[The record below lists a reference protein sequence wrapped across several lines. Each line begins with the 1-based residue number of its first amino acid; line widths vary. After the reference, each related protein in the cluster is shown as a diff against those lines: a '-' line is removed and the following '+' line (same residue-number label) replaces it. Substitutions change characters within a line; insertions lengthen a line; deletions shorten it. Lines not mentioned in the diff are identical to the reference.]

1 MPPRRPSRSDG
12 EGGKPARSSAR
23 LKDYR
28 AKRDFDTTAE
38 PSGDTK
44 RREAKKRPA
53 TKLQAR
59 KRAASRP
66 AEQAPRF
73 VVHEHSATRLHW
85 DLRLERDGVLAS
97 WAVPKGLPQAPK
109 ENHLAV
115 WTEDHPLEYV
125 DFHGE
130 IPKGQYGAGTMKIWD
145 HGTYEVLKWE
155 PRKIEVALHGERV
168 DARYALFP
176 ISSPPAEGERPKEWM
191 IHRMDPAA
199 DAAREPMP
207 EHVKP
212 MLARAGSL
220 PAGDD
225 GWSYEIKWDGVRAIA
240 YSTPGELRLE
250 SRNLKEITGS
260 YPELARL
267 NRALSSHQAILDG
280 EIVAFDEHRRPS
292 FAALQRRMHVG
303 SPSQAKRLAKAAPVT
318 YMIFDLL
325 WLDGHSLMALRYEQ
339 RRELLEALQLSG
351 AAWQTPDHLQ
361 GRGRDVLKA
370 TAEQQ
375 LEGIVAKRLDSPY
388 EPGSRGSSWV
398 KIKNV
403 GRQEVVIGGWLPG
416 EGRRERRIGALLVGV
431 YDPDGSFRYAGRV
444 GTGFRDA
451 ELDRL
456 GKLLTPQRREDS
468 PFTAGEAA
476 PRGAVFVEPELV
488 AEIEFTEW
496 TAAGVLR
503 HPSYKGLREDKDAR
517 EVVREDTPAASSAK
531 RASGERSSSR
541 RASDVLDPPLVLQQQ
556 GANKATTTVGGR
568 ELKLSN
574 LGKPLYPQAGF
585 LKRDVIDF
593 YSAVATTIVAHLKGR
608 ALTVK
613 RWPDG
618 IEGKAFFQK
627 QAPAHRPDWVR
638 TMTLGSEK
646 KPIDYLLADDRAT
659 IVWLANLAALELHVP
674 LARAEAP
681 ERPTMLVFDLDP
693 GAPATAIE
701 CCRVA
706 LTLQG
711 MFENLGLQSFVKTSG
726 KKGLQLYVPL
736 NDPEVSFAQTKP
748 FAKTVAELLEQAEP
762 ELIVSRMTKTER
774 PGKVLIDWSQNDRN
788 KTTVCVYSLR
798 ATERPTVS
806 TPLDWDEVRAALD
819 GGDPDALQLRGRRR
833 ARADRP
839 ARRPVR
845 AGALARAE
853 AAVSLSAHCSGPMSW
868 RSYGPWPVRQVAP
881 QRAPSASA
889 SGTLMPAPRP
899 YVSPPANESPQP

>member
-1 MPPRRPSRSDG
+1 VSPRRPSKS
-12 EGGKPARSSAR
+12 GGDREKAARGSAS
-23 LKDYR
+23 LKEYR
-28 AKRDFDTTAE
+28 AKRDFAATSE
-38 PSGDTK
+38 PSG
-44 RREAKKRPA
+44 AKKG
-53 TKLQAR
+53 K
-59 KRAASRP
+59 
-66 AEQAPRF
+66 AEKQPRF
-73 VVHEHSATRLHW
+73 VVHEHSASRLHW

-176 ISSPPAEGERPKEWM
+176 ISSSPAEGERPKEWM
-191 IHRMDPAA
+191 IHRMDPPA
-199 DAAREPMP
+199 DTGREPMP

-212 MLARAGSL
+212 MLARPGSL
-220 PAGDD
+220 PRKDD
-225 GWSYEIKWDGVRAIA
+225 GWVYEIKWDGVRAIA

-260 YPELARL
+260 YPELGRL
-267 NRALSSHQAILDG
+267 GRALSSHAAILDG
-280 EIVAFDEHRRPS
+280 EIVAFDEHGRPS

-303 SPSQAKRLAKAAPVT
+303 SPTQAKRLAKDSPVT

-325 WLDGHSLMALRYEQ
+325 WLDGHSLMGLTYEQ
-339 RRELLEALQLSG
+339 RHELLDALSLSG
-351 AAWQTPDHLQ
+351 ESWQTPGRLE

-375 LEGIVAKRLDSPY
+375 LEGIVAKRLDAPY
-388 EPGSRGSSWV
+388 EPGARSSAWT

-403 GRQEVVIGGWLPG
+403 GRQELVIGGWLPG

-431 YDPDGSFRYAGRV
+431 YDPDGAFRYAGRV
-444 GTGFRDA
+444 GTGFSDA

-456 GKLLTPQRREDS
+456 GKLLKPLKREDS
-468 PFTAGEAA
+468 PFTAGERP
-476 PRGAVFVEPELV
+476 PRGAVYVEPQLV
-488 AEIEFTEW
+488 AEIEFSEW
-496 TAAGVLR
+496 TSAGVLR

-517 EVVREDTPAASSAK
+517 EVVREDK
-531 RASGERSSSR
+531 
-541 RASDVLDPPLVLQQQ
+541 DPPLVLQEQ
-556 GANKATTTVGGR
+556 GAKATTTVEGR

-574 LGKPLYPQAGF
+574 LDKPLYPEAGF

-593 YSAVATTIVAHLKGR
+593 YSAVATTIIAHLQGR

-618 IEGKAFFQK
+618 VDGKAFFQK
-627 QAPAHRPDWVR
+627 QAPAHRPDWVQ
-638 TMTLGSEK
+638 TVTLPSEK
-646 KPIDYLLADDRAT
+646 KPIDYLLAEDRAT

-736 NDPEVSFAQTKP
+736 NDPDVTFAQTKP
-748 FAKTVAELLEQAEP
+748 FAKTVAELLEEAEP
-762 ELIVSRMTKTER
+762 ELIVSRMTKTAR

-788 KTTVCVYSLR
+788 KTTVCAYSLR
-798 ATERPTVS
+798 AAERPTVS
-806 TPLDWDEVRAALD
+806 TPLDWDELRAALD
-819 GGDPDALQLRGRRR
+819 GGDP
-833 ARADRP
+833 
-839 ARRPVR
+839 
-845 AGALARAE
+845 
-853 AAVSLSAHCSGPMSW
+853 
-868 RSYGPWPVRQVAP
+868 
-881 QRAPSASA
+881 
-889 SGTLMPAPRP
+889 GTLRFEAGQVRERIAERGDLFAPVLSLAQKLP
-899 YVSPPANESPQP
+899 SV

>member
-1 MPPRRPSRSDG
+1 VSPRRPTKSGG
-12 EGGKPARSSAR
+12 EGGRPARGAS
-23 LKDYR
+23 LTEYR
-28 AKRDFDTTAE
+28 AKRDFRATSE
-38 PSGDTK
+38 PSGGDANSSRAKKQPATK
-44 RREAKKRPA
+44 QPAQKRGAKKRA
-53 TKLQAR
+53 SR
-59 KRAASRP
+59 KRS
-66 AEQAPRF
+66 EQAPRF

-130 IPKGQYGAGTMKIWD
+130 IPKGQYGAGAMKIWD
-145 HGTYEVLKWE
+145 HGTYEALKWE
-155 PRKIEVALHGERV
+155 PRKIEIALHGERV

-176 ISSPPAEGERPKEWM
+176 ISSPPAPGERPKEWM

-220 PAGDD
+220 PSRDAG
-225 GWSYEIKWDGVRAIA
+225 WTYEIKWDGVRAIA

-267 NRALSSHQAILDG
+267 NRALSSHAAILDG
-280 EIVAFDEHRRPS
+280 EIVAFDEHGRPS

-303 SPSQAKRLAKAAPVT
+303 SPAQAKRLAKASPVT

-325 WLDGHSLMALRYEQ
+325 WLDGHSLMELRYEQ
-339 RRELLEALQLSG
+339 RRELLDALQLSG
-351 AAWQTPDHLQ
+351 EAWQTPEHLT

-370 TAEQQ
+370 TAEQR

-388 EPGSRGSSWV
+388 EPGARTSAWT

-403 GRQEVVIGGWLPG
+403 GRQELVVGGWLPG

-431 YDPDGSFRYAGRV
+431 FDPDGAFRFAGRV
-444 GTGFRDA
+444 GTGFSDA

-456 GKLLTPQRREDS
+456 GKLLAPLKREDS
-468 PFTAGEAA
+468 PFTAGERP

-496 TAAGVLR
+496 TSAGVLR
-503 HPSYKGLREDKDAR
+503 HPSYKGLREDKAAR
-517 EVVREDTPAASSAK
+517 EVVREDMPPPESEPPPKPGRSGSRPAK
-531 RASGERSSSR
+531 GSSSKR
-541 RASDVLDPPLVLQQQ
+541 GGDVLDPPLVLHEH
-556 GANKATTTVGGR
+556 GANAATTTIERR

-574 LGKPLYPQAGF
+574 LDKPLYPKDGF

-593 YSAVATTIVAHLKGR
+593 YSSIATTIGAHLKGR

-618 IEGKAFFQK
+618 VDGKAFFQK
-627 QAPAHRPDWVR
+627 QAPAHRPDWVQ
-638 TMTLGSEK
+638 TVTLPSEK
-646 KPIDYLLADDRAT
+646 KPIDYLLAEDRAT
-659 IVWLANLAALELHVP
+659 LVWLANLAALELHVP

-681 ERPTMLVFDLDP
+681 ERPTTLVFDLDP
-693 GAPATAIE
+693 GPPATAIE
-701 CCRVA
+701 CCGVA

-726 KKGLQLYVPL
+726 KKGLQLYAPL
-736 NDPEVSFAQTKP
+736 NDPDVTFAQTKP
-748 FAKTVAELLEQAEP
+748 FAKTVAELLEEAQP

-806 TPLDWDEVRAALD
+806 TPLQWDEVRSALD
-819 GGDPDALQLRGRRR
+819 GGDPEALRFEASEVLERVSERGDLF
-833 ARADRP
+833 A
-839 ARRPVR
+839 PV
-845 AGALARAE
+845 L
-853 AAVSLSAHCSGPMSW
+853 SL
-868 RSYGPWPVRQVAP
+868 VQKL
-881 QRAPSASA
+881 PS
-889 SGTLMPAPRP
+889 
-899 YVSPPANESPQP
+899 V

>member
-1 MPPRRPSRSDG
+1 VSPSRPSKSGGDG
-12 EGGKPARSSAR
+12 AKPARGAAS
-23 LKDYR
+23 LKEYR
-28 AKRDFDTTAE
+28 AKRDFGATSE
-38 PSGDTK
+38 PSG
-44 RREAKKRPA
+44 RRGAKKQ
-53 TKLQAR
+53 KQ
-59 KRAASRP
+59 
-66 AEQAPRF
+66 PRF

-191 IHRMDPAA
+191 IHRMDPPA
-199 DAAREPMP
+199 DAGREPMP

-212 MLARAGSL
+212 MLARPGSL
-220 PAGDD
+220 PRKDD
-225 GWSYEIKWDGVRAIA
+225 GWVYEIKWDGVRAIA

-250 SRNLKEITGS
+250 SRNLKEITRS
-260 YPELARL
+260 YPELGRL
-267 NRALSSHQAILDG
+267 NRALSSHAAILDG
-280 EIVAFDEHRRPS
+280 EIVAFDEQGRPS

-303 SPSQAKRLAKAAPVT
+303 SPTQAKRLAKASPVT

-325 WLDGHSLMALRYEQ
+325 WLDGHSLVGLSYEQ
-339 RRELLEALQLSG
+339 RRELLDELALRGES
-351 AAWQTPDHLQ
+351 WQTPDHLS

-388 EPGSRGSSWV
+388 EPGARGSAWI

-403 GRQEVVIGGWLPG
+403 GRQELVIGGWLPG
-416 EGRRERRIGALLVGV
+416 EGRRERRIGALLVGA
-431 YDPDGSFRYAGRV
+431 YDPDGAFRYAGRV
-444 GTGFRDA
+444 GTGFNDA
-451 ELDRL
+451 ELERL
-456 GKLLTPQRREDS
+456 GKLLEPLKRGDS
-468 PFTAGEAA
+468 PFTAGERP
-476 PRGAVFVEPELV
+476 PRGAVFARPELV
-488 AEIEFTEW
+488 AEIEFTAW

-517 EVVREDTPAASSAK
+517 EVVREDAPPAAPAERVSGKRAASEPATDKRATGK
-531 RASGERSSSR
+531 RASGRRSLSKQ
-541 RASDVLDPPLVLQQQ
+541 AGDVLDPPLVLHEQ
-556 GANKATTTVGGR
+556 GAKATTTVEGR
-568 ELKLSN
+568 ELKVSN
-574 LGKPLYPQAGF
+574 LDKPLYADAGF
-585 LKRDVIDF
+585 LKRDVIGF
-593 YSAVATTIVAHLKGR
+593 YAAVATTILAHLKGR

-618 IEGKAFFQK
+618 VDGKAFYQK
-627 QAPAHRPDWVR
+627 QAPAHRPDWVQ
-638 TMTLGSEK
+638 TVTLPSEK
-646 KPIDYLLADDRAT
+646 KPIDYLLAEDRAT

-706 LTLQG
+706 LTLRG

-736 NDPEVSFAQTKP
+736 NDPDVTFAQTKP
-748 FAKTVAELLEQAEP
+748 FAKTVAELLEDAQP

-788 KTTVCVYSLR
+788 KTTVCAYSLR
-798 ATERPTVS
+798 AAERPTVS
-806 TPLDWDEVRAALD
+806 TPLDWGELRAALD
-819 GGDPDALQLRGRRR
+819 DGDP
-833 ARADRP
+833 
-839 ARRPVR
+839 
-845 AGALARAE
+845 GALRFE
-853 AAVSLSAHCSGPMSW
+853 
-868 RSYGPWPVRQVAP
+868 AP
-881 QRAPSASA
+881 QVLERIAERGDLFAPVLSLAQK
-889 SGTLMPAPRP
+889 LPA
-899 YVSPPANESPQP
+899 V

>member
-1 MPPRRPSRSDG
+1 VSPGRQSNS
-12 EGGKPARSSAR
+12 GGDRAKPARAGAS
-23 LKDYR
+23 LKEYR
-28 AKRDFDTTAE
+28 AKRDFAATSE
-38 PSGDTK
+38 PSGAGAKRGKAKKPAAGRKAPAK
-44 RREAKKRPA
+44 RRA
-53 TKLQAR
+53 AR
-59 KRAASRP
+59 KP

-176 ISSPPAEGERPKEWM
+176 IASPPAEGERPKEWM
-191 IHRMDPAA
+191 IHRMDPPA
-199 DAAREPMP
+199 DAGREPMP

-212 MLARAGSL
+212 MLAHPGSL
-220 PAGDD
+220 PRRDD
-225 GWSYEIKWDGVRAIA
+225 GWVYEIKWDGVRAIA

-267 NRALSSHQAILDG
+267 NRALSSHAAILDG
-280 EIVAFDEHRRPS
+280 EIVAFDEHGRPS

-303 SPSQAKRLAKAAPVT
+303 SPTQAKRLAKDSPVT

-325 WLDGHSLMALRYEQ
+325 WLDGHSLMGLRYEE
-339 RRELLEALQLSG
+339 RHELLDALALSG
-351 AAWQTPDHLQ
+351 ESWQTPGHLE

-370 TAEQQ
+370 TAEQK
-375 LEGIVAKRLDSPY
+375 LEGIVAKRLDAPY
-388 EPGSRGSSWV
+388 EPGARGSAWI

-403 GRQEVVIGGWLPG
+403 GRQELVIGGWLPG

-431 YDPDGSFRYAGRV
+431 YDPDGVFRYAGRV
-444 GTGFRDA
+444 GTGFNDS
-451 ELDRL
+451 ELERL
-456 GKLLTPQRREDS
+456 SKLLKPLKRDDS
-468 PFTAGEAA
+468 PFIAGERP
-476 PRGAVFVEPELV
+476 PRGAVYVEPELV
-488 AEIEFTEW
+488 AEIEFTAW

-517 EVVREDTPAASSAK
+517 EVVREDTPPAAPAKRAAGERGSGKRGASEPPPGK
-531 RASGERSSSR
+531 RASGKRG
-541 RASDVLDPPLVLQQQ
+541 ASKPAGDVLDPPLVLHEQ
-556 GANKATTTVGGR
+556 GAKATTTVEGR

-574 LGKPLYPQAGF
+574 LDKPLYADAGF
-585 LKRDVIDF
+585 LKRDVIEF
-593 YSAVATTIVAHLKGR
+593 YAAVATTILAHLEGR

-618 IEGKAFFQK
+618 VDGKAFYQK

-638 TMTLGSEK
+638 TVTLPSEK
-646 KPIDYLLADDRAT
+646 KPIDYLLAEDRAT

-706 LTLQG
+706 LMLRG

-736 NDPEVSFAQTKP
+736 NDPDVTFAQTKP
-748 FAKTVAELLEQAEP
+748 FAKTVAELLEEAEP

-788 KTTVCVYSLR
+788 KTTVCAYSLR
-798 ATERPTVS
+798 AAERPTAS
-806 TPLDWDEVRAALD
+806 TPLDWDELRAALD
-819 GGDPDALQLRGRRR
+819 GGDP
-833 ARADRP
+833 
-839 ARRPVR
+839 
-845 AGALARAE
+845 GALRFE
-853 AAVSLSAHCSGPMSW
+853 
-868 RSYGPWPVRQVAP
+868 AP
-881 QRAPSASA
+881 QVLERIAGRGDLFAPVLSLAQKLPS
-889 SGTLMPAPRP
+889 
-899 YVSPPANESPQP
+899 V

>member
-1 MPPRRPSRSDG
+1 VSSPRRPSKS
-12 EGGKPARSSAR
+12 GGDDEKPARAGAG
-23 LKDYR
+23 LKEYR
-28 AKRDFDTTAE
+28 AKRDFGATSE
-38 PSGDTK
+38 PSG
-44 RREAKKRPA
+44 AKKGKA
-53 TKLQAR
+53 KKQ
-59 KRAASRP
+59 
-66 AEQAPRF
+66 PRF

-176 ISSPPAEGERPKEWM
+176 ISSSPTEGERPKEWM
-191 IHRMDPAA
+191 IHRMDPPA
-199 DAAREPMP
+199 DAARDPMP

-212 MLARAGSL
+212 MLARPGSL
-220 PAGDD
+220 PRKDD
-225 GWSYEIKWDGVRAIA
+225 GWAYEIKWDGVRAIA

-267 NRALSSHQAILDG
+267 GRALSSHAAILDG
-280 EIVAFDEHRRPS
+280 EIVAFDEHGRPS

-303 SPSQAKRLAKAAPVT
+303 SPTQAKRLAKDSPVT

-325 WLDGHSLMALRYEQ
+325 WLDGHSLMGLRYDE
-339 RRELLEALQLSG
+339 RRELLDALSLSG
-351 AAWQTPDHLQ
+351 ESWQTPEHLT

-370 TAEQQ
+370 TAEQK
-375 LEGIVAKRLDSPY
+375 LEGIVAKRLDAPY
-388 EPGSRGSSWV
+388 EPGARSSAWT

-403 GRQEVVIGGWLPG
+403 GRQELVLGGWLPG

-431 YDPDGSFRYAGRV
+431 YDPDGAFRYAGRV
-444 GTGFRDA
+444 GTGFDDA

-456 GKLLTPQRREDS
+456 GKLLEPLKRGDS
-468 PFTAGEAA
+468 PFTAGERP
-476 PRGAVFVEPELV
+476 PRGAVFAEPELV

-496 TAAGVLR
+496 TSAGVLR

-517 EVVREDTPAASSAK
+517 EVVREDT
-531 RASGERSSSR
+531 
-541 RASDVLDPPLVLQQQ
+541 DPPLVLQEQ
-556 GANKATTTVGGR
+556 GAKATTTVEGH

-574 LGKPLYPQAGF
+574 LDKPLYPEAGF

-593 YSAVATTIVAHLKGR
+593 YSAVATTILAHLQGR

-618 IEGKAFFQK
+618 VDGKAFFQK
-627 QAPAHRPDWVR
+627 QAPAHRPDWVQ
-638 TMTLGSEK
+638 TVTLPSEK
-646 KPIDYLLADDRAT
+646 KPIDYLLAEDRAT

-706 LTLQG
+706 LTLRG

-736 NDPEVSFAQTKP
+736 NDPDVTFAQTKP
-748 FAKTVAELLEQAEP
+748 FAKTVAELLEEAEP

-798 ATERPTVS
+798 AAERPTVS

-819 GGDPDALQLRGRRR
+819 GGDPDALRFEAGQALERIAERGDLF
-833 ARADRP
+833 A
-839 ARRPVR
+839 PVLS
-845 AGALARAE
+845 LAQK
-853 AAVSLSAHCSGPMSW
+853 L
-868 RSYGPWPVRQVAP
+868 
-881 QRAPSASA
+881 PS
-889 SGTLMPAPRP
+889 
-899 YVSPPANESPQP
+899 V

>member
-1 MPPRRPSRSDG
+1 MPLSRPSKSGGDG
-12 EGGKPARSSAR
+12 EKPARGGAS
-23 LKDYR
+23 LKEYR
-28 AKRDFDTTAE
+28 AKRDFGATSE
-38 PSGDTK
+38 PSGDGRANGGAK
-44 RREAKKRPA
+44 KQPAKKPAAKKPAAKKRA
-53 TKLQAR
+53 AR
-59 KRAASRP
+59 KP

-155 PRKIEVALHGERV
+155 PRKIEVALHGERI

-176 ISSPPAEGERPKEWM
+176 ISSPPKPGERPKEWM
-191 IHRMDPAA
+191 IHRMDPPA
-199 DAAREPMP
+199 DAGREPMP

-212 MLARAGSL
+212 MLARPGSL
-220 PAGDD
+220 PRQDD
-225 GWSYEIKWDGVRAIA
+225 GWRYEIKWDGVRAIA

-260 YPELARL
+260 YPELGRL
-267 NRALSSHQAILDG
+267 NRALSSHAAILDG
-280 EIVAFDEHRRPS
+280 EIVAFDEQGRPS

-303 SPSQAKRLAKAAPVT
+303 SATQAKRLAKASPVT

-325 WLDGHSLMALRYEQ
+325 WLDGHSLIGLRYVE
-339 RRELLEALQLSG
+339 RRELLDALALSG
-351 AAWQTPDHLQ
+351 ESWQTPEHLS
-361 GRGRDVLKA
+361 GHGRDVLKA
-370 TAEQQ
+370 TTEQQ

-388 EPGSRGSSWV
+388 EPGARGSAWI

-403 GRQEVVIGGWLPG
+403 GRQELVIGGWLPG

-431 YDPDGSFRYAGRV
+431 YDPDGAFRYAGRV
-444 GTGFRDA
+444 GTGFNDA

-456 GKLLTPQRREDS
+456 GKLLTPLKRGDS
-468 PFTAGEAA
+468 PFTAGDESP
-476 PRGAVFVEPELV
+476 PRAAVFVEPELV
-488 AEIEFTEW
+488 AEIEFSAW
-496 TAAGVLR
+496 TSAGVLR

-517 EVVREDTPAASSAK
+517 EVVREETPPAGTAR
-531 RASGERSSSR
+531 RASDKGSAGKQ
-541 RASDVLDPPLVLQQQ
+541 ASDVLDPPPVLHEQ
-556 GANKATTTVGGR
+556 GARATTTVERR

-574 LGKPLYPQAGF
+574 LDKPLYPRAGF
-585 LKRDVIDF
+585 LKRDVID
-593 YSAVATTIVAHLKGR
+593 YYASIATTIGTHLKGR

-618 IEGKAFFQK
+618 VDGKAFFQK
-627 QAPAHRPDWVR
+627 QAPAHRPDWVQ
-638 TMTLGSEK
+638 TVTLPSEK
-646 KPIDYLLADDRAT
+646 KPIDYLLAEDRAT

-674 LARAEAP
+674 LARADAP
-681 ERPTMLVFDLDP
+681 ERPTSLVFDLDP
-693 GAPATAIE
+693 GAPATVIE

-736 NDPEVSFAQTKP
+736 NHPAVTFAQTKP
-748 FAKTVAELLEQAEP
+748 FAKTVAELLEEADP
-762 ELIVSRMTKTER
+762 ELIVSRMTKTAR
-774 PGKVLIDWSQNDRN
+774 PGKVLIDWSQNDGN

-798 ATERPTVS
+798 AAERPTAS
-806 TPLDWDEVRAALD
+806 TPLDWDEVRTALD
-819 GGDPDALQLRGRRR
+819 DGDPDALRFEAGHLLERIAERGDLF
-833 ARADRP
+833 A
-839 ARRPVR
+839 PVLS
-845 AGALARAE
+845 LAQK
-853 AAVSLSAHCSGPMSW
+853 L
-868 RSYGPWPVRQVAP
+868 
-881 QRAPSASA
+881 PS
-889 SGTLMPAPRP
+889 
-899 YVSPPANESPQP
+899 V